1 MPKLY
6 KATTKRFCCIHLCH
20 FAFILTDLNDA
31 AIANMVVALGESMGL
46 TVIAEGVETESQKD
60 FLAKLGC
67 NNYQGYLFNK
77 PAPIDEFEAFAA

>member
-1 MPKLY
+1 
-6 KATTKRFCCIHLCH
+6 
-20 FAFILTDLNDA
+20 
-31 AIANMVVALGESMGL
+31 MVVALGESMGL